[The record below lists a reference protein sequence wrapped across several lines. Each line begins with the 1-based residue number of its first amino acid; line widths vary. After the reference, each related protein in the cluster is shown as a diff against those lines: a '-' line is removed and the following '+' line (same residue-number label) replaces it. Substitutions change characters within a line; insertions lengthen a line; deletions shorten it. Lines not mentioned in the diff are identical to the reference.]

1 MRVSE
6 TKSRPALSEKARE
19 ILNKIISGR
28 KYPTCIV
35 QRAKTVL
42 LSYEGKLN
50 KEIKPIV
57 RLSLK
62 NIGKWRMRFINAAQQ
77 LAVTESEDCE
87 KLESKI
93 LEVLSDAKRKGAPTK
108 YSANQKDYII
118 TIACQPP
125 TDHGFELSH
134 WNLSALRLAIINEG
148 IVEDISVSSL
158 SRILSSNKVQP
169 HKNRYWLHSKEKYES
184 PETYKSKIKAVNEA
198 YATAKEICDS
208 GEEKNL
214 RIISTDEMTG
224 IQALE
229 HKFPDKLP
237 IHGKAALQEFE
248 YIRHGTASLTAFFD
262 VVTGKIPAPYINN
275 TRNEEDFVCAIR
287 NLIKTDPD
295 KEWIIIADNL
305 NTHYSA
311 SLVEYVA
318 KEINYT
324 GDLGKKR
331 KQGILKDKASRISF
345 LTNSKHKIRFLYTP
359 IHCSWMNQ
367 IEIWFGIINK
377 QLLKRKSYT
386 SVEELINSIY
396 KYIDQYNS
404 VFAHPF
410 EWKYKTTPIGD

>member
-1 MRVSE
+1 MRMSE
-6 TKSRPALSEKARE
+6 TKSCPVLSEKSKE
-19 ILNKIISGR
+19 ILNKIASGR
-28 KYPTCIV
+28 MYPACIV
-35 QRAKTVL
+35 QRAKIVL
-42 LSYEGKLN
+42 LSHEGKLN
-50 KEIKPIV
+50 KEIKPLV
-57 RLSLK
+57 SLCLK
-62 NIGKWRMRFINAAQQ
+62 NIGKWRMRFINAAE
-77 LAVTESEDCE
+77 LLSVTESEE
-87 KLESKI
+87 PENLESKI
-93 LEVLSDAKRKGAPTK
+93 LEVLHDIRRRGASPK
-108 YSANQKDYII
+108 NSADQKDCII
-118 TIACQPP
+118 TVACQPP
-125 TDHGFELSH
+125 ADHGFELSH
-134 WNLSALRLAIINEG
+134 WNLSALRLAVINEG

-158 SRILSSNKVQP
+158 SRILNSNKVQP

-184 PETYKSKIKAVNEA
+184 PETYKTKIKAVNEA
-198 YATAKEICDS
+198 YATAKEIS
-208 GEEKNL
+208 GSDEESNL

-237 IHGKAALQEFE
+237 IPGKTSLQEFE
-248 YIRHGTASLTAFFD
+248 YIRHGTTSLTAFFD
-262 VVTGKIPAPYINN
+262 VVTGKIPTPYINN
-275 TRNEEDFVCAIR
+275 TRNEEDFVCAIS

-295 KEWIIIADNL
+295 KKWIIIADNL

-311 SLVEYVA
+311 SLVEYIA

-345 LTNSKHKIRFLYTP
+345 LTDPKHKIRFLYTP

-367 IEIWFGIINK
+367 IEIWFGIINR

-386 SVEELINSIY
+386 SVEDLINSIY

-404 VFAHPF
+404 IFAHPF